1 MKYSKDEEIEKMME
15 VSIVTMMPL
24 DDLCEEMKKSFGPE
38 VRQRQTQLIDAGF
51 NTNVAKRLS
60 DTLGELPPTIIALLL
75 DNAMS
80 SDDPANLVTF
90 RLLLEKILAPL
101 LDQIDSLK
109 TTVKT
114 MEISREV
121 GTKREDGNG

>member
-1 MKYSKDEEIEKMME
+1 MEHDKDEVMEKTMK
-15 VSIVTMMPL
+15 VAIAAMMPV
-24 DDLCEEMKKSFGPE
+24 DELCEDMKKTFGPE

-60 DTLGELPPTIIALLL
+60 DTLGDLPSTIIALLL
-75 DNAMS
+75 DNAIS
-80 SDDPANLVTF
+80 SDDPSHLVVF

-114 MEISREV
+114 MEISKEV
-121 GTKREDGNG
+121 GKKQEEKG

>member
-24 DDLCEEMKKSFGPE
+24 DDLCEEMEKTFGPE
-38 VRQRQTQLIDAGF
+38 ARQRQTQLIDMGF
-51 NTNVAKRLS
+51 NTNVMKRLS
-60 DTLGELPPTIIALLL
+60 DTIGNFSSAIIALLL
-75 DNAMS
+75 DNAIS
-80 SDDPANLVTF
+80 SNDHANLVVF

-114 MEISREV
+114 MEISKEV
-121 GTKREDGNG
+121 GKKQEEKG

>member
-1 MKYSKDEEIEKMME
+1 MEHSKNEVMEKTMKVAIAA
-15 VSIVTMMPL
+15 MMPVE
-24 DDLCEEMKKSFGPE
+24 DLCEEMKNTFGPE

-75 DNAMS
+75 DNAIS
-80 SDDPANLVTF
+80 SNDPSHLVIF
-90 RLLLEKILAPL
+90 RLLLEKILSPL

-114 MEISREV
+114 MEISKEV
-121 GTKREDGNG
+121 GKKQEGKG

>member
-1 MKYSKDEEIEKMME
+1 MGHSKNEVMEKTMK
-15 VSIVTMMPL
+15 VAIVTMMPV
-24 DDLCEEMKKSFGPE
+24 DDLCEELKNAFGPE
-38 VRQRQTQLIDAGF
+38 VRQQQTQLIDTGF
-51 NTNVAKRLS
+51 NANVAKRLS
-60 DTLGELPPTIIALLL
+60 DTLGDLPSAVIALLL

-80 SDDPANLVTF
+80 SDDPAILVTF

-114 MEISREV
+114 MEISKEV
-121 GTKREDGNG
+121 EKKQEDGNG

>member
-1 MKYSKDEEIEKMME
+1 MGHSKNEVMEKTMK
-15 VSIVTMMPL
+15 VAIVTMMPV
-24 DDLCEEMKKSFGPE
+24 DDLCEELKNTFGPE
-38 VRQRQTQLIDAGF
+38 VRQQQTQLIDVGF
-51 NTNVAKRLS
+51 NINVAKRLS
-60 DTLGELPPTIIALLL
+60 DTLGDLSSAVIALLL

-114 MEISREV
+114 MEISKEV
-121 GTKREDGNG
+121 EKKQEDGNG

>member
-1 MKYSKDEEIEKMME
+1 MEHSKNEVMEKTMKVAIAA
-15 VSIVTMMPL
+15 MMPV

-75 DNAMS
+75 DNAIS
-80 SDDPANLVTF
+80 SDDPSHLVVF

-114 MEISREV
+114 MEISKEI
-121 GTKREDGNG
+121 GTKQEDGNG

>member
-1 MKYSKDEEIEKMME
+1 MEHDKDEVMEKTLKVAIAAMIPVDE
-15 VSIVTMMPL
+15 
-24 DDLCEEMKKSFGPE
+24 LCEDVKKTFGPE
-38 VRQRQTQLIDAGF
+38 VRQQQTQLIDAGF
-51 NTNVAKRLS
+51 NINVAKRLS
-60 DTLGELPPTIIALLL
+60 DTLGDLPSPIMALLL

-80 SDDPANLVTF
+80 SDDPANLVVF

-114 MEISREV
+114 MEISKEV
-121 GTKREDGNG
+121 GTKQEDGNG

>member
-1 MKYSKDEEIEKMME
+1 MEHGKDEVIEKTMK
-15 VSIVTMMPL
+15 VAIAAMMPV

-38 VRQRQTQLIDAGF
+38 VRQRQTQLIDMGF
-51 NTNVAKRLS
+51 NTNVMKRLS
-60 DTLGELPPTIIALLL
+60 DTLGDLPSTVMVLLL

-80 SDDPANLVTF
+80 SDDPSHLVVF

-101 LDQIDSLK
+101 LDQIEVLK

-121 GTKREDGNG
+121 EKKQEGGNG

>member
-1 MKYSKDEEIEKMME
+1 MGHSKNEIMEKTMK
-15 VSIVTMMPL
+15 VAIVTMMPV
-24 DDLCEEMKKSFGPE
+24 DDLCEELKNTFGPE
-38 VRQRQTQLIDAGF
+38 VRQNQTQLIDAGF
-51 NTNVAKRLS
+51 NINVAKRLS
-60 DTLGELPPTIIALLL
+60 DTLGDLSSAVIALLL

-114 MEISREV
+114 MEISKEV
-121 GTKREDGNG
+121 GKKQEEKG

>member
-1 MKYSKDEEIEKMME
+1 MEHSKNEVMEKTMKVAIAA
-15 VSIVTMMPL
+15 MMPV

-75 DNAMS
+75 DNAIS
-80 SDDPANLVTF
+80 SDDPSHLVVF

-114 MEISREV
+114 MEISKEV
-121 GTKREDGNG
+121 EKKQEGKG

>member
-1 MKYSKDEEIEKMME
+1 MGHNKNEVMEKTMKVAIAA
-15 VSIVTMMPL
+15 MMPV
-24 DDLCEEMKKSFGPE
+24 DDLCEEMKNTFGPE
-38 VRQRQTQLIDAGF
+38 VRQRQAQLIDAGF

-75 DNAMS
+75 DNAIS
-80 SDDPANLVTF
+80 SDDPSHLVVF

-114 MEISREV
+114 MEISKEV
-121 GTKREDGNG
+121 GKKQEGKE

>member
-1 MKYSKDEEIEKMME
+1 MGHSKNEVMEKTMK
-15 VSIVTMMPL
+15 VAIVTMMPV
-24 DDLCEEMKKSFGPE
+24 DDLCEEMKNTFGPE
-38 VRQRQTQLIDAGF
+38 VRQQQTQLIDACF
-51 NTNVAKRLS
+51 NANVAKRLS
-60 DTLGELPPTIIALLL
+60 DTLGDLSSAVIGLLL

-114 MEISREV
+114 MEISKEV
-121 GTKREDGNG
+121 EKKQEGKE

>member
-1 MKYSKDEEIEKMME
+1 MEHDKDEVMEKTMK
-15 VSIVTMMPL
+15 VAIAAMMPV
-24 DDLCEEMKKSFGPE
+24 DELCEDMKKTFGPE
-38 VRQRQTQLIDAGF
+38 VRQRQTQLIDTGF

-60 DTLGELPPTIIALLL
+60 DTLGDLPSTIMALLL

-80 SDDPANLVTF
+80 SNDPANLVVF

-114 MEISREV
+114 MEISKEV
-121 GTKREDGNG
+121 GKKQEEKG

>member
-1 MKYSKDEEIEKMME
+1 MGHSKNEIMEKTMKVAIAA
-15 VSIVTMMPL
+15 MMPVE
-24 DDLCEEMKKSFGPE
+24 DLCEEMKNTFGPE

-51 NTNVAKRLS
+51 NINVAKRLS
-60 DTLGELPPTIIALLL
+60 DTLGDLSSAVIALLL

-114 MEISREV
+114 MEISKEV
-121 GTKREDGNG
+121 GKKQEEKG